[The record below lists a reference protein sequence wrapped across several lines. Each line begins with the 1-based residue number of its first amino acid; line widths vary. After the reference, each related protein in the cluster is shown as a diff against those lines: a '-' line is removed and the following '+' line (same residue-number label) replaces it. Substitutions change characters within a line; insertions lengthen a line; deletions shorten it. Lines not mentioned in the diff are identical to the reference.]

1 MSQPQNPL
9 GVPLMDE
16 DHARLEDMFEAAAT
30 MDDAGLPAAFVE
42 IRNELAAHLAREE
55 KLMQAH
61 DVPVLPCHVELH
73 QALMTQAEAG
83 QRLVDSG
90 DLAGLRIHL
99 ASALPHLVAQHVATA
114 DTVSA
119 GFIKGD
125 MSGFACAS

>member
-16 DHARLEDMFEAAAT
+16 DHARLEALFDAAAT
-30 MDDAGLPAAFVE
+30 LDDARLPTAFTE
-42 IRNELAAHLAREE
+42 IRVELAAHLAREE

-61 DVPVLPCHVELH
+61 DVPVLPCHIELH
-73 QALMTQAEAG
+73 QALQAQTDAG
-83 QRLVDSG
+83 QRFVDSG
-90 DLAGLRIHL
+90 DMAGLRIHL
-99 ASALPHLVAQHVATA
+99 TSAVPHLVAQHVASA

-125 MSGFACAS
+125 MSAFSCAS

>member
-16 DHARLEDMFEAAAT
+16 DHARLEAMFEAAAT
-30 MDDAGLPAAFVE
+30 MDEARLPAAFAE
-42 IRNELAAHLAREE
+42 IRDELAAHLAREE

-73 QALMTQAEAG
+73 QALMAQAEAG
-83 QRLVDSG
+83 RRLVETG
-90 DLAGLRIHL
+90 DAASLRIHL

-125 MSGFACAS
+125 MSAFTCAS